1 LNIVQDLSL
10 PLPSKTESRS
20 GKVTAKYPV
29 KSLSKALRILDTVGH
44 FQHGTSIATLSKELK
59 MGKSTVHRLL
69 ATLREFDLIWFD
81 VATSNY
87 ALGSRILR
95 WSDLLVQ
102 QNLLVRHGLPILRDL
117 VGAGRETA
125 NLAILDGTDVLYVAQ
140 FESMERLRLSEAVGT
155 RHPAHS
161 TALGKALLATMS
173 DEEFDQLYGK
183 VEVLKSLTANTIVD
197 RRRLKEHLQKVRDE
211 GVAYDFEENVVG
223 VVCLGAVV
231 RDFTRKPIAAMS
243 VSLPTLRLRGDSL
256 ITLKGHLVQAVNRL
270 SSELGYSPSD
280 GRAEFESRSNASSDA
295 LATQP

>member
-1 LNIVQDLSL
+1 
-10 PLPSKTESRS
+10 LPSKTESRS
-20 GKVTAKYPV
+20 GKATAKYPV
-29 KSLSKALRILDTVGH
+29 KSLAKALRILDTVGR
-44 FQHGTSIATLSKELK
+44 FQHGTSIAALSKELK

-69 ATLREFDLIWFD
+69 ATLRDFDLIWFD
-81 VATSNY
+81 PTTSNY

-117 VGAGRETA
+117 VSAGRETA
-125 NLAILDGTDVLYVAQ
+125 NLAILDGTEVLYVAQ

-173 DEEFDQLYGK
+173 DEEFELLYSK
-183 VEVLKSLTANTIVD
+183 VDVLKSLTANTIVD
-197 RRRLKEHLQKVRDE
+197 RRRLKEHLQKVRNE

-223 VVCLGAVV
+223 VICLGAVV
-231 RDFTRKPIAAMS
+231 RNFARKPIAAMS
-243 VSLPTLRLRGDSL
+243 VSLPIQRLRGDNL
-256 ITLKGHLVQAVNRL
+256 ITLREHLLHAVNRL

-280 GRAEFESRSNASSDA
+280 GSPEVASPPSASADA
-295 LATQP
+295 LASERLSIRS